1 MAIDTDH
8 GTDLA
13 GVTDLEITLREISG
27 REALAHRLAR
37 RYQTPRGGLFYDSDF
52 GYDLRQFLSGAVPP
66 EGTIEAAAE
75 NEALKDE
82 GVLDVQID
90 VRFFTATKRM
100 KVFIAAI
107 DSDGPFEFVLDIS
120 DVTVELLTEDF

>member
-1 MAIDTDH
+1 MGIDTDY

-13 GVTDLEITLREISG
+13 GVSDLEITLREIEG
-27 REALAHRLAR
+27 REALAHAIAR
-37 RYQTPRGGLFYDSDF
+37 RFQTPRGGLFYDADF

-82 GVLDVQID
+82 RVLDVQID
-90 VRFFTATKRM
+90 VRFFTATKKMR
-100 KVFIAAI
+100 VFIAVVDAE
-107 DSDGPFEFVLDIS
+107 GPFDFVLDIS